1 MKSSNQKD
9 RLNQELQTHLGKNRE
24 RDYDSA
30 VVLLLYWEEGD
41 PCFKDEAGSLE
52 DLCRQKFGYPVFHY
66 QIPSKDSQL
75 SLLKRIADLAEQSNS
90 TRSLSVVHY
99 GGHGDEDIENNRR
112 KGVWAAKDQGGPTL
126 LWSDI
131 QPTLGLAQGDV
142 LLILDCCYAAQ
153 SSRDRD
159 RVVPPNVEM
168 MAACAMNRQ
177 THRPGPRSFTTIWI
191 GVVTELLKEGKPVI
205 IRDVTHRLANARN
218 NLPESPIYLPLGRD
232 GSIRLEQSSNTS
244 VTGIYSSHE
253 ASLSLQMMLRSPL
266 NEDLFRKVIHWLGK
280 SAPRDVTGIDV
291 LDLTERATHL
301 ERFIM
306 KDTRSPSQTPSAVN
320 VPPSY
325 YSELRN
331 AWDVFLTRLEGT
343 LVTSISVLKADWHSS
358 QNSGQQK
365 DRLNA
370 FLQEFGANV
379 SELQRTV
386 ERVVLCLPTLHSEE
400 SLRQKL
406 EDPDITGIGVN
417 KSLEVR
423 FQTLTLSTQS
433 TFLDLKQIF
442 GTPHTNDS
450 LSGVSLEEDP
460 RLGSVIIEHATYERN
475 DALFNEKLIR
485 DRMDRLANVLKTA
498 STGEFRTPECMGCA
512 SDETG
517 AKYGLVFKNP
527 FANSANLLSL
537 YTIIGRHAEKK
548 RDPHPPTL
556 GQRFKLALALGQ
568 ALLKW
573 HCVGWVHQGIA
584 SYNIFF
590 FEDVKTKKV
599 DYSKPYLYGFCHSR
613 EEDGSSSRRPDPNQ
627 EIRDIYRH
635 PDRQGW
641 PPIKKHQK
649 MHDIYSFGLLLLEI
663 GLWEQLPLR
672 FDHLIKR
679 VGRAALGRYLLQRSE
694 GLLSIG
700 MGLEYESA
708 TRACLSGDF
717 GIIKDDIHQSE
728 FARAFESQVLTK
740 ITHGIRVDGE
750 LSLAPR

>member
-1 MKSSNQKD
+1 MKSSVHKS
-9 RLNQELQTHLGKNRE
+9 RLNQELQAYLGKNRE

-30 VVLLLYWEEGD
+30 IVLLLYWEEGE
-41 PCFKDEAGSLE
+41 PCFKDEAASLE
-52 DLCRQKFGYPVFHY
+52 DLCRERFGYPVFHY
-66 QIPSKDSQL
+66 PIPSKDSQL
-75 SLLKRIADLAEQSNS
+75 SLLKRIADLAGQSSS
-90 TRSLSVVHY
+90 TRCLSIVHY

-112 KGVWAAKDQGGPTL
+112 RGVWAAKDQGGPTL

-153 SSRDRD
+153 STRDRE
-159 RVVPPNVEM
+159 RVIPPNVEI

-177 THRPGPRSFTTIWI
+177 TYRPGPRSFTATWI
-191 GVVTELLKEGKPVI
+191 RIITELLKEKHPVI
-205 IRDVTHRLANARN
+205 MRDVAHRLANAKN
-218 NLPESPIYLPLGRD
+218 NLSESPIYLPLGRD
-232 GSIRLEQSSNTS
+232 GSIRLESSSETS
-244 VTGIYSSHE
+244 GTEVYSSRE

-280 SAPRDVTGIDV
+280 SAPRDVMGIDV
-291 LDLTERATHL
+291 LDLTERAIHL
-301 ERFIM
+301 ERFIK
-306 KDTRSPSQTPSAVN
+306 KDTRGSSEPLSSVEVPS
-320 VPPSY
+320 SY
-325 YSELRN
+325 YGELRN
-331 AWDVFLTRLEGT
+331 AWDVFLTRLEST
-343 LVTSISVLKADWHSS
+343 LVTSISVLKSDIYSS
-358 QNSGQQK
+358 QNSGRQK

-370 FLQEFGANV
+370 FLQELGMNV

-386 ERVVLCLPTLHSEE
+386 ERVVLCLPALDSEE

-406 EDPDITGIGVN
+406 EDPDIMGIGLN
-417 KSLEVR
+417 SSLEVR

-433 TFLDLKQIF
+433 TFLDLEPMLEK
-442 GTPHTNDS
+442 PYSHDRLNS
-450 LSGVSLEEDP
+450 LSLEEND
-460 RLGSVIIEHATYERN
+460 RLGSIIIEHATYDRN
-475 DALFNEKLIR
+475 DALFSEKLIR

-498 STGEFRTPECMGCA
+498 STREFRTPDCIGCIL
-512 SDETG
+512 DETG
-517 AKYGLVFKNP
+517 TKYGLVFKNP
-527 FANSANLLSL
+527 FGHSTDMVSL
-537 YTIIGRHAEKK
+537 YSILRRHAEKK

-556 GQRFKLALALGQ
+556 GQRFKLALTLGQ
-568 ALLKW
+568 ALQKW

-590 FEDVKTKKV
+590 FKDLKTKRV

-613 EEDGSSSRRPDPNQ
+613 EEDESSSRRPDPEQ

-641 PPIKKHQK
+641 PPRKKHQK
-649 MHDIYSFGLLLLEI
+649 KHDVYSFGLLLLEI
-663 GLWEQLPLR
+663 GLWEQLPFR

-708 TRACLSGDF
+708 TRACLGGDF
-717 GIIKDDIHQSE
+717 GVFKDDVHQSE
-728 FARAFESQVLTK
+728 FARAFESQVLTR

-750 LSLAPR
+750 FSIAS